1 MSLFALDWDE
11 VEKMIEKM
19 LNDHM
24 RTWGSYDYFII
35 DDFTVMVKVYETEDN
50 QRLMFVIKAK
60 LKEKGLEPI
69 EVS

>member
-1 MSLFALDWDE
+1 MSLFAIDWDE
-11 VEKMIEKM
+11 VEQMIEKM

-35 DDFTVMVKVYETEDN
+35 DDFTVLVKVYAEKDN
-50 QRLMFVIKAK
+50 RLMFTVKAK
-60 LKEKGLEPI
+60 LMDKGLEPI